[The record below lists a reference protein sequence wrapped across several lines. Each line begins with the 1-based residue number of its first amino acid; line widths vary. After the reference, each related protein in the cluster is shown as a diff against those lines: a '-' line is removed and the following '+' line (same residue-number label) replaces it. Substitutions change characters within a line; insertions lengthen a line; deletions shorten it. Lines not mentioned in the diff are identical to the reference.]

1 MTDATDAARDTLP
14 ADPQPLMGF
23 ADLVAMLEPLDEF
36 RGDGPSPQEV
46 VAAFPEWAAVDVE
59 DVTVDGPHGRVP
71 ARLYRP
77 GGADAAPVR
86 AACVWVHGGAFV
98 MGTLDMAESHAVG
111 LALAHRGVAV
121 LALDYRKALRGVRH
135 PVPLDDVA
143 AGWAWARAHADRL
156 GVAADDLHLGGASA
170 GGALVAGLTLR
181 LRDRGEPLPRS
192 LVLAY
197 TAVHPGPVGPS
208 EELARIRRETADAF
222 GDDFMDA
229 CCANYAG
236 AAIGDPYAFAANGDA
251 TGLPPT
257 LVLTCEQD
265 VLRFSAEEWA
275 RDATAAGV
283 DVVLEDLP
291 GARHGV
297 LDQPTTAHGRT
308 MTTRI
313 GDWLLTGADG
323 RA

>member
-1 MTDATDAARDTLP
+1 MSDDALPSPAAPVEPLLP
-14 ADPQPLMGF
+14 FSGL
-23 ADLVAMLEPLDEF
+23 LAMLEPLDEF
-36 RGDGPSPQEV
+36 RGDGPSPEEV
-46 VAAFPEWAAVDVE
+46 VAAFPQWASVDVE
-59 DVTVDGPHGRVP
+59 DLTVDGPNGPVA

-77 GGADAAPVR
+77 GGPDAAPVR

-135 PVPLDDVA
+135 PVPLEDVA
-143 AGWAWARAHADRL
+143 AGWAWAREHADAL
-156 GVAADDLHLGGASA
+156 GVAPDDLHLGGASA

-197 TAVHPGPVGPS
+197 TAVHAGPVGPP
-208 EELARIRRETADAF
+208 EELARIRAVTGDAF
-222 GDDFMDA
+222 ADDFMDA

-236 AAIGDPYAFAANGDA
+236 PAIGDPYAFAANGDA

-257 LVLTCEQD
+257 LVLTCELD

-275 RDATAAGV
+275 KDATDAGV

-297 LDQPTTAHGRT
+297 LDQPTTPHGRA
-308 MTTRI
+308 MTQRI
-313 GDWLLTGADG
+313 GDWLLAPEHRHRG
-323 RA
+323 